1 MKTTDAN
8 YYQVVSMSYE
18 EKVAMYMKLK
28 KRELVEMLIH
38 CNELLD
44 NLSRRR
50 DNLYS
55 GTPYDLNRARR
66 KK

>member
-1 MKTTDAN
+1 
-8 YYQVVSMSYE
+8 MSYE